1 MIKNSPIKN
10 MENLMAVQ
18 DNTDGIIGKL
28 FYYSTSNILIEK
40 NKFIEIGQ
48 AFGLPKFKP
57 AKESKASAYRC
68 ATTAIKDRVTVKG
81 SNGSTRVYRI
91 YCRDNKKENAKYIT
105 RELVKETLNS
115 RTNEYRKLA
124 NICFD
129 KENELVFIEN
139 EAFDADIDVLSY
151 CRQAQELF
159 ERFCNCYTTDQ
170 VDAVIDDMLQRV
182 QANKISIHGNLFFI
196 PKQYL
201 SLLNILEDYISA
213 ISEHNLNNGLVMSNS
228 MFVVDDEKQRKKMTD
243 EFYANYKRDI
253 QFYQERVQHFID
265 SGCESKVVI
274 KRWIDKI
281 NALQQK
287 KKTYEEVLKRKL
299 DDLNSDYAMLQMQSQ
314 ELAVRNISKSSLAA

>member
-1 MIKNSPIKN
+1 

-81 SNGSTRVYRI
+81 NNGSTRVYRI

-115 RTNEYRKLA
+115 HTNEYRKLA

-139 EAFDADIDVLSY
+139 EAFDADIDVLGY
-151 CRQAQELF
+151 CKQVQALF

-196 PKQYL
+196 PKQHL

-213 ISEHNLNNGLVMSNS
+213 ISEHNLNSGLVMSNS

-314 ELAVRNISKSSLAA
+314 ELAIRNISKPSLSA